1 MKEFE
6 LKIVKD
12 GKATVKTWEGYTGE
26 TASTS
31 YQDCFPGETVIA
43 WREPRYGLHIG
54 VLPNQIIG

>member
-6 LKIVKD
+6 LKVIKG
-12 GKATVKTWEGYTGE
+12 GKVSVETWEGYTGE

-31 YQDCFPGETVIA
+31 YADCFPGVTVIA
-43 WREPRYGLHIG
+43 FREPRYGLHIG